1 MKTNLIVTFVLIL
14 FVLQVSGQE
23 MMNKFDLRLGAGIS
37 LLGSGDMLTFNYEN
51 ELNYQLNQYF
61 TGALSVNLGRS
72 NLGVGQSASFTQG
85 NLNIFISPF
94 KNSKQ
99 IDFRLGTGITYY
111 HVSDVDF
118 NYEFDKR
125 NAIGFN
131 IIIENTYLFTDK
143 WLAGLKLFTQPYA
156 NGDINTGVVLKL
168 GMKL

>member
-1 MKTNLIVTFVLIL
+1 MKTNIIVTVALIL
-14 FVLQVSGQE
+14 CTLQVLGQK
-23 MMNKFDLRLGAGIS
+23 NIDKFDLRLGIGIS

-72 NLGVGQSASFTQG
+72 NLGVGNSASFTQG

-99 IDFRLGTGITYY
+99 IDFRIGTGITYY
-111 HVSDVDF
+111 HVSDIDF
-118 NYEFDKR
+118 NYDFDKR

-131 IIIENTYLFTDK
+131 IVIENTYLFANK

-156 NGDINTGVVLKL
+156 NGDINTGVMLKL
-168 GMKL
+168 GLKL